1 MTSSMDETVAKYVIS
16 VNTLIKEDFLESEN
30 LGREPFVLS
39 GNAGQR
45 EISSKARNPAPHMF
59 SRNGSFAFSAK
70 EAR

>member
-1 MTSSMDETVAKYVIS
+1 MTSGMDGTVAKYVIS
-16 VNTLIKEDFLESEN
+16 VNTLIKADFLEREN
-30 LGREPFVLS
+30 LGREPFVLG

-45 EISSKARNPAPHMF
+45 EISSKARNPAHMF

>member
-1 MTSSMDETVAKYVIS
+1 MTSGMDGTVAKYVIN
-16 VNTLIKEDFLESEN
+16 VNTLIKADFLESEN
-30 LGREPFVLS
+30 LGREPFVLG

-45 EISSKARNPAPHMF
+45 DFKARNPAHMF

>member
-1 MTSSMDETVAKYVIS
+1 MTSSLDGTVAKYVIS
-16 VNTLIKEDFLESEN
+16 INTLIKADFLESEN
-30 LGREPFVLS
+30 LGREPFVLG

-45 EISSKARNPAPHMF
+45 DFKEARNPAHMF